1 MNYHSDKWIMDRLKD
16 HYEEAQTLVPQSHI
30 VGIFLQ
36 GSQNYGLD
44 YEGSDIDTKCI
55 ITPTFKDIALARKP
69 MSTTHVRANDEHID
83 MKDIRLYVQTFRK
96 QNLNFLEI
104 LYTPYLLIPNAYF
117 ASQWSR
123 LVEAREEITHYDP
136 VRSVKSMMGIASEKF
151 YAMEHHYPARMAW
164 IEKYGYDPKQL
175 HHLLRVSEYLDR
187 YLAGEPYGDCLL
199 TQQANYLKEVK
210 QGLFCLEAA
219 REIAEKTY
227 NAIHEKCD
235 KFVEEHKDDPV
246 DHTVDALLDDVA
258 YKIMKISVME
268 EISPDVMP
276 ISQTNNYSS

>member
-1 MNYHSDKWIMDRLKD
+1 MNFHDDKWIMHHVLE
-16 HYEEAQTLVPQSHI
+16 HLNEAQTLVPQSHI

-69 MSTTHVRANDEHID
+69 MSTTHVRSNDEHID

-104 LYTPYLLIPNAYF
+104 LYTPYFIIPNTYF
-117 ASQWSR
+117 ANQWSR

-136 VRSVKSMMGIASEKF
+136 VRSVKSMMGIASEKYF
-151 YAMEHHYPARMAW
+151 AMEHHYPSRMAW

-187 YLAGEPYGDCLL
+187 YLAGEPYGECLL
-199 TQQANYLKEVK
+199 TKQAEFLKDVK
-210 QGLFCLEAA
+210 QGLFELRQA
-219 REIAEKTY
+219 RDVAEGTY
-227 NAIHEKCD
+227 QSIHEKCD
-235 KFVEEHKDDPV
+235 AFIEAHKNDPINHDVDD
-246 DHTVDALLDDVA
+246 LLDDVA
-258 YKIMKISVME
+258 YRIMKYSVE
-268 EISPDVMP
+268 NDFKE
-276 ISQTNNYSS
+276 N

>member
-1 MNYHSDKWIMDRLKD
+1 MNYHDDKWIMERVRE
-16 HYEEAQTLVPQSHI
+16 HCAEAETLIPKEHI
-30 VGIFLQ
+30 VGVFLQ

-55 ITPTFKDIALARKP
+55 ITPTFEEIALARKP
-69 MSTTHVRANDEHID
+69 KSTTHIRANEEHID
-83 MKDIRLYVQTFRK
+83 LKDIRLYVQTFRK

-104 LYTPYLLIPNAYF
+104 LYTPYFWCPNEHFYHE
-117 ASQWSR
+117 WKR
-123 LVEAREEITHYDP
+123 LRDHREEITHYDP
-136 VRSVKSMMGIASEKF
+136 VRSVKSMMGIASEKYF
-151 YAMEHHYPARMAW
+151 AMEHHYPARMAW

-187 YLAGEPYGDCLL
+187 YLAGEPYGDCLE
-199 TQQANYLKEVK
+199 TKQANYLKEVK

-227 NAIHEKCD
+227 NAIHDKCD

-246 DHTVDALLDDVA
+246 DHEVDELLDDVA
-258 YKIMKISVME
+258 YQIMRESVTRDILQE
-268 EISPDVMP
+268 KGVSK
-276 ISQTNNYSS
+276 